1 MKKQSIFYKYPFFYR
16 NSLRLIHGKN
26 LSKRYQAIAAFI
38 KEGEK
43 VLEPG
48 CGLASVSDFLPP
60 KVSYSGFDL
69 NKSFI
74 KSIPKKKNHSRIFC
88 GNILDYK
95 NYFPVDVIII
105 SDVLHHLKPA
115 DKKTFLKNCFRSFKK
130 RMIIC
135 EPKGKEELV
144 WGKRFFEYFE
154 QDGINEVDVANFW
167 TKEKLKK
174 EIKNGFG
181 VIPASV
187 PREIQEIGK
196 DIICVFFKEKPL
208 KSGKKANDKKTVSA
222 IIPVY
227 NEEKTIKKVIEAF
240 LNCNGL
246 VSEIICINDGS
257 DDKSL
262 KILKDFGRKIKLI
275 NFKKNKGKSFAMY
288 EGVRKSQGE
297 IVLFWDA
304 DFPNLSCRHIKK
316 VVEPALAGKYKAVFG
331 VPVKNK
337 MNLSLPTRVYLTG
350 ERAYYRKMLLPHLTK
365 IRKTGFGVEIFLNK
379 LVDKK
384 DLKIVNLDGLI
395 FPYKHEKMDP
405 ARAFKEYLMETVE
418 IMKEFGKR
426 EGILPQDMKII
437 ENLGKVKTL
446 KEFNSLINKIKNKK
460 IKKILKNYILKY
472 LNLAKRKLKL

>member
-1 MKKQSIFYKYPFFYR
+1 M
-16 NSLRLIHGKN
+16 IHGKN
-26 LSKRYQAIAAFI
+26 LKKRYEAITNFI

-48 CGLASVSDFLPP
+48 CGLASISNFLPA

-69 NKSFI
+69 NKNFI

-115 DKKTFLKNCFRSFKK
+115 DKKIFLKNCFRSFKK

-135 EPKGKEELV
+135 EPKGEEELFL
-144 WGKRFFEYFE
+144 GKKFFKYFE
-154 QDGINEVDVANFW
+154 RDGINEADIKNFW
-167 TKEKLKK
+167 TEKELKK

-187 PREIQEIGK
+187 PRQVQKVGK
-196 DIICVFFKEKPL
+196 DIVCVFFKEKLP
-208 KSGKKANDKKTVSA
+208 KGKKTLNNKKTISA
-222 IIPVY
+222 IIPVF
-227 NEEKTIKKVIEAF
+227 NEEKTIKKVVETF

-246 VSEIICINDGS
+246 VNEIICINDGS
-257 DDKSL
+257 KDKSL
-262 KILKDFGRKIKLI
+262 KILKSFGRKIKLI

-288 EGVRKSQGE
+288 EGIRKSRGE
-297 IVLFWDA
+297 IILFWDA
-304 DFPNLSCRHIKK
+304 DFPNLSSRHIKK
-316 VVEPALAGKYKAVFG
+316 VAKTALTGKYKAVFG

-350 ERAYYRKMLLPHLTK
+350 ERAYYREMLLPHLKK
-365 IRKTGFGVEIFLNK
+365 IKKTGFGVEIFLNK
-379 LVDKK
+379 LVAKK

-405 ARAFKEYLMETVE
+405 ARAFKEYLIETVE

-437 ENLGKVKTL
+437 ESLSKVKTI
-446 KEFNSLINKIKNKK
+446 KEFNFLINKIKNKK

-472 LNLAKRKLKL
+472 LNLAKKKLKL